1 MQRRKIQKAIRRF
14 FAAAL
19 LSCGLICQQ
28 AEAALISGNIT
39 FAGSITLDTA
49 SAGTATM
56 VTGWHGLALG
66 DKPQVESDDGDFATF
81 VTPGN
86 GLDFHAPW
94 SFISGPIPSFWSVDG
109 FTFDL
114 TSSAIPSGG
123 QTTNSVFVDGIGT
136 ISGNG
141 FDSTPAMFSFS
152 TQNQSANG
160 LFSFSGSVA
169 AVPEPATLM
178 SFLSG
183 SSLLGAFFFIRRRR
197 AKENAIRSLR

>member
-1 MQRRKIQKAIRRF
+1 MKPMNTLAIRKAIWGF

-19 LSCGLICQQ
+19 LSSGLFCQQ
-28 AEAALISGNIT
+28 TQAAEINGNIT

-56 VTGWHGLALG
+56 VTGWHGLAPG
-66 DKPQVESDDGDFATF
+66 DKPQVETDDGSFTTF
-81 VTPGN
+81 VTPGD

-94 SFISGPIPSFWSVDG
+94 SFTSGAIPSFWSVDG

-123 QTTNSVFVDGIGT
+123 QTGSSVFVEGTGT

-141 FDSTPAMFSFS
+141 FDSTPATFSF
-152 TQNQSANG
+152 TAQDPSANG
-160 LFSFSGSVA
+160 LFSFSGSAA
-169 AVPEPATLM
+169 AVPEPATLV

-183 SSLLGAFFFIRRRR
+183 SSLLSALMFIRRRR
-197 AKENAIRSLR
+197 L